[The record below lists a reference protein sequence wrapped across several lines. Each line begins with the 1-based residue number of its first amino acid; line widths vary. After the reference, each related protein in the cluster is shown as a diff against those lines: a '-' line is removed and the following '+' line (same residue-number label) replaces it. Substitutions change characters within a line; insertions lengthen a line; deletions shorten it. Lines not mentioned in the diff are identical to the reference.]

1 VIIQNSATDFC
12 SFFYKK
18 KDQPALDLLRGLTP
32 ALRTLIPSAT
42 VIFSD
47 NTKIRIVIDIT

>member
-32 ALRTLIPSAT
+32 ALRTLILSAT